1 MALNAGS
8 ARTGTATA
16 GTDSIQELT
25 VEELRAKVG
34 TGMTIED
41 PEEHML
47 LSMGPQHPSTH
58 GVLRLLLELDG
69 ETIVNCAADIG
80 FLHTGIEKNMESKT
94 FTKALVMTDRMD
106 YLSPMSN
113 NLGYILAVEK
123 LLGVE
128 ATPRAQAIRVVLA
141 ELARVASHLVWLG
154 THALD
159 LAAMSVFLYC
169 FREREYILDLFEM
182 CSGQRMMVSYFR
194 PGGLWRDVPEEF
206 EPAVRQFLDFFP
218 AKIADYEALLEN
230 NPIFLRRAKGVGAVS
245 AEDAISWGLTGASLR
260 ATGVNWDIRKTQPY
274 SGYEQYDF
282 EVPLAT
288 EGDVYARYKV
298 RMQEMR
304 QSLRIIE
311 QVLNNMPDGPVNIDN
326 RKIVPPPR
334 AELGRSMEAVI
345 HHFKLWTEGF
355 NAPTGYVYQSVESPR
370 GEFAC
375 YLRGNGTP
383 KPARVHFRAPSYV
396 NLASLPN
403 MAKDVFV
410 ADLVAIIGSIDIVLG
425 EIDR

>member
-1 MALNAGS
+1 MTLKTEPFILN
-8 ARTGTATA
+8 
-16 GTDSIQELT
+16 I
-25 VEELRAKVG
+25 
-34 TGMTIED
+34 
-41 PEEHML
+41 
-47 LSMGPQHPSTH
+47 GPLHPSTH

-69 ETIVNCAADIG
+69 ETVVNLAPDIG
-80 FLHTGIEKNMESKT
+80 FLHTGIEKNMEAKT

-128 ATPRAQAIRVVLA
+128 ATPRAQAIRVILT

-182 CSGQRMMVSYFR
+182 CAGQRMMVSYFR
-194 PGGLWRDVPEEF
+194 PGGLWRDIPEEF

-218 AKIADYEALLEN
+218 SRLADYEALLTN
-230 NPIFLRRAKGVGAVS
+230 NPIFNQRTRGVGVIS
-245 AEDAISWGLTGASLR
+245 AEDAVAWGLTGSSLR
-260 ATGVNWDIRKTQPY
+260 ASGVDWDIRKAMPY
-274 SGYEQYDF
+274 CGYEQYDF
-282 EVPLAT
+282 EVPLET
-288 EGDVYARYKV
+288 DGDVYARYLV
-298 RMQEMR
+298 RMREFR
-304 QSLRIIE
+304 QTLRIIE
-311 QVLNNMPDGPVNIDN
+311 QALDNLPAGPVQIDD

-334 AELGRSMEAVI
+334 SELGRSMEAVI

-355 NAPTGYVYQSVESPR
+355 SAPEGYVYQSIESPR

-375 YLRGNGTP
+375 YLRGDGSP

-403 MAKDVFV
+403 MGKDVFV

>member
-1 MALNAGS
+1 MTIPSGS
-8 ARTGTATA
+8 DT
-16 GTDSIQELT
+16 IQELT

-34 TGMTIED
+34 TGMAIED
-41 PEEHML
+41 AEEHML

-69 ETIVNCAADIG
+69 ENIVNLAPDIG
-80 FLHTGIEKNMESKT
+80 FLHTGVEKNMESKT
-94 FTKALVMTDRMD
+94 YTKALVMTDRLD

-113 NLGYILAVEK
+113 NLGYILAIEK

-128 ATPRAQAIRVVLA
+128 ATPRAQVIRVILT

-182 CSGQRMMVSYFR
+182 VAGQRMMVSYFR

-218 AKIADYEALLEN
+218 AKIADYEALLKN
-230 NPIFLRRAKGVGAVS
+230 NPIWLDRTKGIGVVTAEQAMDWGMTGPCLRGS
-245 AEDAISWGLTGASLR
+245 
-260 ATGVNWDIRKTQPY
+260 GVNWDIRKSQPY
-274 SGYEQYDF
+274 CGYETYEFD
-282 EVPLAT
+282 VPVAT
-288 EGDVYARYKV
+288 DGDVYARY
-298 RMQEMR
+298 RCRIQEMWESLGIIR
-304 QSLRIIE
+304 QAMDKL
-311 QVLNNMPDGPVNIDN
+311 PDGPVNIDD
-326 RKIVPPPR
+326 RKVVPPPR
-334 AELGRSMEAVI
+334 SELGHSMEAVI

-355 NAPTGYVYQSVESPR
+355 SVPEGYVYQSIESPR

-375 YLRGNGTP
+375 YLRGDGGP
-383 KPARVHFRAPSYV
+383 KPARVHFRTPSYV
-396 NLASLPN
+396 HVASLPI
-403 MAKDVFV
+403 MSKGVFV
-410 ADLVAIIGSIDIVLG
+410 ADLVSIIGSIDIVLG

>member
-1 MALNAGS
+1 MEV
-8 ARTGTATA
+8 
-16 GTDSIQELT
+16 Q
-25 VEELRAKVG
+25 
-34 TGMTIED
+34 D

-58 GVLRLLLELDG
+58 GVLRLLIELDG
-69 ETIVNCAADIG
+69 ETVVNLAPDIG
-80 FLHTGIEKNMESKT
+80 FLHTGVEKNMESKT
-94 FTKALVMTDRMD
+94 YTKALVMTDRLD

-128 ATPRAQAIRVVLA
+128 ATPRAQAIRVILC
-141 ELARVASHLVWLG
+141 ELARISSHLVWLG
-154 THALD
+154 THAID

-182 CSGQRMMVSYFR
+182 VAGQRMMVSYFR
-194 PGGLWRDVPEEF
+194 PGGLWRDLPEDF
-206 EPAVRQFLDFFP
+206 IPAVRHFLDFFP
-218 AKIADYEALLEN
+218 AKIADYEALLKE
-230 NPIFLRRAKGVGAVS
+230 NPIWLERTKGIGVIS
-245 AEDAISWGLTGASLR
+245 AEDAVAWGVTGPSLR
-260 ATGVNWDIRKTQPY
+260 GSGVDWDLRKVQPY
-274 SGYEQYDF
+274 SGYEQYEF
-282 EVPLAT
+282 EVPLET
-288 EGDVYARYKV
+288 DGDVYARY
-298 RMQEMR
+298 RCRIRELW

-311 QVLNNMPDGPVNIDN
+311 QALDKLPDGPVNIDD

-355 NAPTGYVYQSVESPR
+355 SAPEGFVYQSVESPR

-375 YLRGNGTP
+375 YLRGDGSP
-383 KPARVHFRAPSYV
+383 KPARVHLRTPSYV
-396 NLASLPN
+396 NLASLPQL
-403 MAKDVFV
+403 AKNVFI

>member
-1 MALNAGS
+1 MLLTPAS
-8 ARTGTATA
+8 DT
-16 GTDSIQELT
+16 IQELS

-34 TGMTIED
+34 TGMQID
-41 PEEHML
+41 DAEEHML

-58 GVLRLLLELDG
+58 GVLRLLVELDG
-69 ETIVNCAADIG
+69 ETVVNMAPDIG
-80 FLHTGIEKNMESKT
+80 FLHTGIEKNMEAKT

-128 ATPRAQAIRVVLA
+128 ATPRAQVIRVILT
-141 ELARVASHLVWLG
+141 ELQRIASHLVWLG
-154 THALD
+154 TSALD

-182 CSGQRMMVSYFR
+182 VSGQRMMVSYFR
-194 PGGLWRDVPEEF
+194 PGGLWRDLTEEF
-206 EPAVRQFLDFFP
+206 VPGVRHFLDFMP
-218 AKIADYEALLEN
+218 SRIADYDALLKN
-230 NPIFLRRAKGVGAVS
+230 NPIFLRRTKGIGVIS
-245 AEDAISWGLTGASLR
+245 AEDAIAWGLTGACLR
-260 ATGVNWDIRKTQPY
+260 GSGVNYDVRKATPY
-274 SGYEQYDF
+274 CGYETYDF
-282 EVPLAT
+282 DVPLET
-288 EGDVYARYKV
+288 DGDVYARYRV
-298 RMQEMR
+298 RMAEMW

-311 QVLNNMPDGPVNIDN
+311 QGLDKLPDGPVNIDD

-334 AELGRSMEAVI
+334 AELGHSMEAVI
-345 HHFKLWTEGF
+345 HHFKIWTEGF
-355 NAPTGYVYQSVESPR
+355 SAPKGFVYQAIESPR
-370 GEFAC
+370 GEFGVH
-375 YLRGNGTP
+375 LRGDGGP

-403 MAKDVFV
+403 LSKGLFMADVV
-410 ADLVAIIGSIDIVLG
+410 SIIGSLDIVLG

>member
-1 MALNAGS
+1 ME
-8 ARTGTATA
+8 
-16 GTDSIQELT
+16 IQDA
-25 VEELRAKVG
+25 EEN
-34 TGMTIED
+34 
-41 PEEHML
+41 ML

-58 GVLRLLLELDG
+58 GVLRLLVELDG
-69 ETIVNCAADIG
+69 ETVVNLAPDIG
-80 FLHTGIEKNMESKT
+80 FLHTGIEKNMEAKT
-94 FTKALVMTDRMD
+94 YTKALVMTDRTD
-106 YLSPMSN
+106 YLAPMSN

-128 ATPRAQAIRVVLA
+128 ATPRAQAIRVICA
-141 ELARVASHLVWLG
+141 ELTRINSHLVWLG

-169 FREREYILDLFEM
+169 FREREYLLDIFEM
-182 CSGQRMMVSYFR
+182 IAGQRMMVSYFR
-194 PGGLWRDVPEEF
+194 PGGLWRDVPAEF

-218 AKIADYEALLEN
+218 GKIADYEALLTN
-230 NPIFLRRAKGVGAVS
+230 NPIWLDRTKDVGVVT
-245 AEDAISWGLTGASLR
+245 AEDAIAWGLTGPCLR
-260 ATGVNWDIRKTQPY
+260 ASGVDWDIRKANPY
-274 SGYEQYDF
+274 SGYEQYEFD
-282 EVPLAT
+282 VPVAT
-288 EGDVYARYKV
+288 EGDVYARYAC

-304 QSLRIIE
+304 ESLRIIE
-311 QVLNNMPDGPVNIDN
+311 QALDNLPDGPVNISD

-355 NAPTGYVYQSVESPR
+355 NGPEGYVYQAIESPR
-370 GEFAC
+370 GELGC
-375 YLRGNGTP
+375 YLRGNNTP
-383 KPARVHFRAPSYV
+383 KPARVHFRTPSYV

-403 MAKDVFV
+403 MAKNVFV

>member
-1 MALNAGS
+1 MTILAGS
-8 ARTGTATA
+8 DT
-16 GTDSIQELT
+16 IQELT

-34 TGMTIED
+34 TGMPIED

-58 GVLRLLLELDG
+58 GVLRLLVELDG
-69 ETIVNCAADIG
+69 ETVVNLAPDIG
-80 FLHTGIEKNMESKT
+80 FLHTGVEKNMESKT
-94 FTKALVMTDRMD
+94 YTKALVMTDRLD
-106 YLSPMSN
+106 YLSPWSN

-128 ATPRAQAIRVVLA
+128 ATPRAQALRVILA
-141 ELARVASHLVWLG
+141 ELSRISSHLVWLG

-169 FREREYILDLFEM
+169 FREREYLLDVYEM
-182 CSGQRMMVSYFR
+182 VAGQRMMVSFFR

-218 AKIADYEALLEN
+218 ARIADYEALLKN
-230 NPIFLRRAKGVGAVS
+230 NPIWLDRTKGVGIVS
-245 AEDAISWGLTGASLR
+245 AEDAIAWGLTGPSLR
-260 ATGVNWDIRKTQPY
+260 GSGINWDIRKTQPY
-274 SGYEQYDF
+274 LGYENYAFD
-282 EVPLAT
+282 VPIET
-288 EGDVYARYKV
+288 DGDVYARY
-298 RMQEMR
+298 RCRIQELWE
-304 QSLRIIE
+304 SLRIIE
-311 QVLNNMPDGPVNIDN
+311 QALDNLPDGPVNIDD

-334 AELGRSMEAVI
+334 SELGRSMEAVI

-355 NAPTGYVYQSVESPR
+355 SAPEGVVYHSIESPR

-375 YLRGNGTP
+375 YLRGDGTP
-383 KPARVHFRAPSYV
+383 KPARVHFRTPSYV
-396 NLASLPN
+396 NLASLPH
-403 MAKDVFV
+403 MGKGGYV
-410 ADLVAIIGSIDIVLG
+410 ADLVSIIGSIDIVLG

>member
-1 MALNAGS
+1 MTLMNPGGD
-8 ARTGTATA
+8 T
-16 GTDSIQELT
+16 IQELT

-34 TGMTIED
+34 TGMEIQD
-41 PEEHML
+41 AEEHLL

-58 GVLRLLLELDG
+58 GVLRLLVELDG
-69 ETIVNCAADIG
+69 ENIVNMAPDIG
-80 FLHTGIEKNMESKT
+80 FLHTGIEKSMESKT

-128 ATPRAQAIRVVLA
+128 ATPRAQAIRVILT

-154 THALD
+154 TSALD

-182 CSGQRMMVSYFR
+182 VSGQRMMVSYFR
-194 PGGLWRDVPEEF
+194 PGGVWRDLPEEF
-206 EPAVRQFLDFFP
+206 EPAVRQFLDFMP
-218 AKIADYEALLEN
+218 GKIADYEALLTN
-230 NPIFLRRAKGVGAVS
+230 NPIFVGRTKGVGVVS
-245 AEDAISWGLTGASLR
+245 AEDAIAWGLTGASLR
-260 ATGVNWDIRKTQPY
+260 GSGVNWDIRKAKPY

-282 EVPLAT
+282 EVPLQT
-288 EGDVYARYKV
+288 EGDVYARYLC
-298 RMQEMR
+298 RMEEMR

-311 QVLNNMPDGPVNIDN
+311 QALDRLPDGPVNIAD

-334 AELGRSMEAVI
+334 AELGTSMEAVI

-355 NAPTGYVYQSVESPR
+355 SAPEGYVYQSVESPR

-375 YLRGNGTP
+375 YLRGNGTS

-396 NLASLPN
+396 NLASMPR
-403 MAKDVFV
+403 MAKGVFV
-410 ADLVAIIGSIDIVLG
+410 ADLVAIIGSLDIVLG

>member
-1 MALNAGS
+1 MTLSTGS
-8 ARTGTATA
+8 DT
-16 GTDSIQELT
+16 IQELT
-25 VEELRAKVG
+25 IEELRAKVG
-34 TGMTIED
+34 TGMEIAD
-41 PEEHML
+41 AEEHML

-58 GVLRLLLELDG
+58 GVLRLLVELDG
-69 ETIVNCAADIG
+69 ETVINVAPDIG

-128 ATPRAQAIRVVLA
+128 APPRAQAIRVILT
-141 ELARVASHLVWLG
+141 ELARISSHLVWLG

-159 LAAMSVFLYC
+159 LAAMTVFLYC

-182 CSGQRMMVSYFR
+182 VSGQRMMVSYFR
-194 PGGLWRDVPEEF
+194 PGGVWRDLPEEF
-206 EPAVRQFLDFFP
+206 IPAVRHFLDFFP
-218 AKIADYEALLEN
+218 SRLADYEALLTN
-230 NPIFLRRAKGVGAVS
+230 NPIFLSRTKGVGIIS
-245 AEDAISWGLTGASLR
+245 AEDAVSWGLTGPSLR
-260 ATGVNWDIRKTQPY
+260 ASGVKWDIRKTQPY
-274 SGYEQYDF
+274 CGYEQYDF
-282 EVPLAT
+282 DVPT
-288 EGDVYARYKV
+288 RTDGDVYSRYLC
-298 RMQEMR
+298 RIQEFR
-304 QSLRIIE
+304 ESLRILH
-311 QVLNNMPDGPVNIDN
+311 QALDKLPDGPIKIDD

-334 AELGRSMEAVI
+334 SELGHSMEAVI

-355 NAPTGYVYQSVESPR
+355 KAPQGFVYQSIESPR
-370 GEFAC
+370 GEFGC
-375 YLRGNGTP
+375 YLRGDGGP

-396 NLASLPN
+396 NLASLPK
-403 MAKDVFV
+403 MAKNLFV